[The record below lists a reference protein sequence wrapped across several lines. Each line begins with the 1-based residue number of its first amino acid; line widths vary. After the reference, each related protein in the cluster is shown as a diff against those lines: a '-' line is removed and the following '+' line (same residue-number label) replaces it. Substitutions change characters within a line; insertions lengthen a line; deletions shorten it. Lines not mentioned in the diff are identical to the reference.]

1 MKKIFA
7 IFLGLFIYTNSAWA
21 LYDIGDLTPNPGGGL
36 IEELQCVPLGMCP
49 GATRSV
55 GCNAGSDYCNNC
67 SGYSTSTSTP
77 KTGVTATTSYKKAVN
92 CIGVV
97 QSCVCSQTT
106 TYACASGYCGTCTDE
121 TDLSTC
127 NCKAIPANGYC
138 SAGEIKCNTG
148 YYNTN
153 PLNNP
158 LLITSCTAC
167 PANSESCTNLLN
179 VTCKKNYYAVSG
191 SANTICNACPDNTVT
206 ASTGATS
213 VAQCYI
219 PAGTTFS
226 DTSGNGKYV
235 TDCYSD

>member
-1 MKKIFA
+1 M
-7 IFLGLFIYTNSAWA
+7 A
-21 LYDIGDLTPNPGGGL
+21 LYDIGDLTPNPGGDI
-36 IEELQCVPLGMCP
+36 IEDLQCVPLGMCP

-77 KTGVTATTSYKKAVN
+77 KTGVTATTSYEKAVN

-127 NCKAIPANGYC
+127 NCKRIPANGYC
-138 SAGEIKCNTG
+138 SAGQIMCNTG
-148 YYNTN
+148 YYKTVSS
-153 PLNNP
+153 LG
-158 LLITSCTAC
+158 LTSCLACTAN
-167 PANSESCTNLLN
+167 AVSCTGLTD
-179 VTCKKNYYAVSG
+179 VTCKKNYYETTAGSG
-191 SANTICNACPDNTVT
+191 SLLVRCNACPDNTVT

-213 VAQCYI
+213 VAECYI

-226 DTSGNGKYV
+226 DMSGNGKYV